1 MAISHE
7 FDPAKGF
14 VALPSDVMD
23 IDMTPGAF
31 RLLVGLCRMA
41 NTTGECWP
49 SLAQLSDRIGRSKAS
64 ISGYISE
71 LRNLDLLNT
80 TSQKMAN
87 GYNYRLKYCVT
98 FWQNWRAQLSN
109 MRQSKATPKSKCS
122 VQPIERRVNSKN
134 HSHKNHTPACN
145 AEKKQPSAKLVSVFL
160 NWSALSKGA
169 VFPNFNRPVNNTLA
183 SETQELL
190 EQYAT
195 DISTKRQIENHL
207 GKLWLALNVA
217 ITPNELTLQTTNL
230 FNKRISTAGLIAFT
244 KAVQTTW
251 QNHWRKPPNEEQ
263 FMQLFVQ
270 SQAYNQE
277 EGMLRMLEQFLKRWN
292 MVQKKLQHRT
302 PSLNLAA

>member
-1 MAISHE
+1 
-7 FDPAKGF
+7 
-14 VALPSDVMD
+14 
-23 IDMTPGAF
+23 
-31 RLLVGLCRMA
+31 
-41 NTTGECWP
+41 
-49 SLAQLSDRIGRSKAS
+49 
-64 ISGYISE
+64 
-71 LRNLDLLNT
+71 
-80 TSQKMAN
+80 
-87 GYNYRLKYCVT
+87 
-98 FWQNWRAQLSN
+98 

-122 VQPIERRVNSKN
+122 IQPVERRVNSKN
-134 HSHKNHTPACN
+134 HSYKNHTPACH
-145 AEKKQPSAKLVSVFL
+145 AGKKQPSAKLVSVFL

-169 VFPNFNRPVNNTLA
+169 VFPNFNRPVNSALA

-190 EQYAT
+190 DQYT
-195 DISTKRQIENHL
+195 TEISTKRQIETHL
-207 GKLWLALNVA
+207 RKLWLALNVA
-217 ITPNELTLQTTNL
+217 INPNELTLQTTNL

-263 FMQLFVQ
+263 FMQLLVQ